1 MAADRGLAERVNAQV
16 NGAWGQPPGYD
27 CENYSRDK
35 HDALVAAGVDPADL
49 ELRVVRV
56 PIPGKRFR
64 RFHQVLI
71 VNVPGDRIVL
81 NNMTRKV
88 WPLATF
94 ERQISR

>member
-1 MAADRGLAERVNAQV
+1 MNAQI
-16 NGAWGQPPGYD
+16 NGAYGQPPGYD

-35 HDALVAAGVDPADL
+35 YDALLASGVDPAEL
-49 ELRVVRV
+49 ELRVVR
-56 PIPGKRFR
+56 PRIPGTKVR

-81 NNMTRKV
+81 DNMTRKV

-94 ERQISR
+94 ERQLVR